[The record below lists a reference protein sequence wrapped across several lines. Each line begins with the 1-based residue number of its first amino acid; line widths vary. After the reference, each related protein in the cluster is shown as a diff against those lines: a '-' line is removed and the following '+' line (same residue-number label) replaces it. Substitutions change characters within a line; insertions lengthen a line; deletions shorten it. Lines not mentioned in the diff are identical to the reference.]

1 MLYLAWFRFISFRF
15 TIYYNPSHPQ
25 LYSQAM
31 NWTSQRLTGCRLPQ
45 RWSSSGTWLNVDVR
59 IAIEIPPSSITI
71 AWQQFNINLLKIAWK
86 CLFLSKSC
94 VRTSIIEVID
104 QILASRTNC
113 FFFWVDICFF
123 EPFRVSAESIKLQV
137 PLTILKHYPVE
148 RSWEYTKLLAN
159 GRYLYQ
165 ITNSPDW
172 FINKWGTAGVEWK
185 IIQQVRS
192 YHKRRIETG

>member
-1 MLYLAWFRFISFRF
+1 
-15 TIYYNPSHPQ
+15 
-25 LYSQAM
+25 M

-94 VRTSIIEVID
+94 VRTSIIVVID

-113 FFFWVDICFF
+113 FFFEWIFPSLNPF
-123 EPFRVSAESIKLQV
+123 ECQQN
-137 PLTILKHYPVE
+137 
-148 RSWEYTKLLAN
+148 RSSCS
-159 GRYLYQ
+159 
-165 ITNSPDW
+165 SPHN
-172 FINKWGTAGVEWK
+172 FKTLSSGTFMRIHKIISEWK
-185 IIQQVRS
+185 VSLSNNKFSWLIYKQMRNS
-192 YHKRRIETG
+192 RGRMEDHTTGQILP

>member
-1 MLYLAWFRFISFRF
+1 
-15 TIYYNPSHPQ
+15 
-25 LYSQAM
+25 M

-94 VRTSIIEVID
+94 VRTSIIVVID

-113 FFFWVDICFF
+113 FFFLSGYFLLWTLSS
-123 EPFRVSAESIKLQV
+123 VSRIDQV
-137 PLTILKHYPVE
+137 A
-148 RSWEYTKLLAN
+148 S
-159 GRYLYQ
+159 
-165 ITNSPDW
+165 SPHN
-172 FINKWGTAGVEWK
+172 FKTLSSGTFMRIHKIISEWK
-185 IIQQVRS
+185 VSLSNNKFSWLIYKQMRNS
-192 YHKRRIETG
+192 RGRMEDHTTGQILP

>member
-1 MLYLAWFRFISFRF
+1 
-15 TIYYNPSHPQ
+15 
-25 LYSQAM
+25 M

-94 VRTSIIEVID
+94 VRTSIIVVID

-113 FFFWVDICFF
+113 FFFLSGYFLLWTLSS
-123 EPFRVSAESIKLQV
+123 VSRIDQVAV

-192 YHKRRIETG
+192 YHKRRIKTG